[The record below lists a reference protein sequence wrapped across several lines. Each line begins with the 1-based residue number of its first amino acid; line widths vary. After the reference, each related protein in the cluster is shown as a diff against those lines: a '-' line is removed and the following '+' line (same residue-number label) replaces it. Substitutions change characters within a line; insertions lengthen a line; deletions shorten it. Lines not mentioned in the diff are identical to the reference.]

1 MKRLNG
7 HALRLIVSDLNGV
20 VMKRKAGALVP
31 ADFNADDVIH
41 GIPEDA
47 EVVVTIRLARNVK
60 HHRWFFALLR
70 KVIDNTDMRW
80 KNEEEL
86 LFALKM
92 ATGHCEPSPA
102 LTGEVILFPK
112 SINFASMGELAF
124 KSFVARCLD
133 EIHLNLG
140 IDPDLLMDEVNMEQ
154 GVL

>member
-1 MKRLNG
+1 MKRVG
-7 HALRLIVSDLNGV
+7 
-20 VMKRKAGALVP
+20 GALVP
-31 ADFNADDVIH
+31 ADFNADDTIH
-41 GIPEDA
+41 DIPEGA
-47 EVVVTIRLARNVK
+47 EVLVSIRQPRNPK

-70 KVIDNTDMRW
+70 KVIDNTDGRW

-102 LTGEVILFPK
+102 LTGEVVLFPK
-112 SINFASMGELAF
+112 SISFASMGELAF

-140 IDPDLLMDEVNMEQ
+140 IDPDLLMDEVNQEQ